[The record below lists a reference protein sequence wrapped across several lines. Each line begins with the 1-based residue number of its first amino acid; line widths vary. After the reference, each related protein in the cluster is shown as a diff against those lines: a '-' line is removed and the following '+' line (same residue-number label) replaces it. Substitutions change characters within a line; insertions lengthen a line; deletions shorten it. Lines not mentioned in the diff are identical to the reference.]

1 MSWEEVSSSSQ
12 RQCSRVVHNGP
23 KNRFCSKN
31 LDYLGAVAITKV
43 TNITDTLEPTVGSCC
58 LTLAVAAAT
67 SRYPKFMCV
76 FYYFIFEFLTIVRLY
91 IRLNKS
97 LDT

>member
-1 MSWEEVSSSSQ
+1 MSWEEVSLSS
-12 RQCSRVVHNGP
+12 RRRCSGVVHNGP

-43 TNITDTLEPTVGSCC
+43 TNSTDTLE
-58 LTLAVAAAT
+58 TLAVAAAT